1 MGVAESSG
9 AHNTDT
15 ENNMTIDKIQR
26 LISETEAFIA
36 KQEAAH
42 RVSMTAVHTLS
53 RDVDI
58 IWDACDNVI
67 EEAEANGWA
76 YHLSVAERQY
86 KEANALAARLG
97 ALHVRRNAA

>member
-1 MGVAESSG
+1 M
-9 AHNTDT
+9 D
-15 ENNMTIDKIQR
+15 IDKIQR
-26 LISETEAFIA
+26 IINQTEAYIA

-42 RVSMTAVHTLS
+42 RVSMTAVYALS
-53 RDVDI
+53 SDVDI
-58 IWDACDNVI
+58 IWDACDEVI

-97 ALHVRRNAA
+97 ALHVRRLAAR